1 MRPAYQTPIDALLQ
15 HLQTDPEHGLSQA
28 QVEEHRKRHG
38 RNEIVDS
45 GVKSPWRILYEQ
57 FTATMVLILMIAAMV
72 SLFLGDLKDAA
83 AIVVIVILNG
93 VLGFVQEYRAEK
105 AIHALKQIS
114 APHAKVKRDKTVQ
127 DVEAWELVPG
137 DIILL
142 EAGSVVPADARL
154 MESVNLQTQESALS
168 GESAPIEKNAL
179 ALLPPDVP
187 LGDRV
192 NMVFK
197 GTQVTYGRGVAVVTA
212 TGMQTELG
220 KVAGLLQT
228 VQQEQTPLQRRLTQ
242 LGKGLAGAALA
253 LVGIIFSLGMLRGE
267 DFRTMLLTALSMAV
281 AAVPEGLPAVVTIAL
296 AIGSQRMLKRK
307 ALIRRLPVVE
317 TLGSVTVICSDK
329 TGTLTENQMTVTLL
343 DLAGH
348 RVDLTESLRSSGSRI
363 YSEPVLE
370 PIPLPHTEKENKF
383 EPALSLLLIGSAL
396 CNDAS
401 LQRTQTGNLQAIGD
415 PTEGALVVAAA
426 RFGFRKEELEKEVP
440 RVAEMP
446 FDSERKRMT
455 TLHRLRPEQK
465 SLPETITQAGNYI
478 AFTKGAAEGLLAL
491 SNALWMVDH
500 LEPVDDVQRARIMK
514 THDEMASKGMRVLGM
529 AFRTFSL
536 PSNLMPEMTEGIDF
550 ETDLVFVGLLGLMDP
565 PRPEAREA
573 VETCK
578 HAGIHPVM
586 ITGDHPLTALHIA
599 HELGIV
605 EPSGADGLLTGQQ
618 LDRLSLEELE
628 KSVEEIRVYARVTPE
643 HKLKIVQALQD
654 KGQIVAMT
662 GDGVNDAPA
671 LKKADIGIAMGVT
684 GTDVSKEAADMV
696 LLDDNFSTIVAAVE
710 EGRTIYDNARKFIKY
725 ILTSNSGEIWVMLLA
740 PFLGMP
746 LPLLPLQILWINLVT
761 DGLPGLAL
769 AVEPAERNTMQ
780 RKPYPPG
787 ENVFARGLGK
797 HILWVG
803 FMMGLVPLTLGYL
816 LWNEQNP
823 AWQTMVFN
831 TLTLAQMG
839 HALAIRSHQE
849 SLFRLGL
856 FSNKPLL
863 YAVLLTFTLQLMVI
877 YLPMLQPILGTT
889 TLSPELLMLSLGLS
903 SIIFWV
909 VELEK
914 WWIRKREV

>member
-1 MRPAYQTPIDALLQ
+1 MIPEYQTSIDTLLQ

-28 QVEEHRKRHG
+28 QVEERRKQYG

-57 FTATMVLILMIAAMV
+57 FTATMVLILISAAIV
-72 SLFLGDLKDAA
+72 SLFLGDIKDAV

-105 AIHALKQIS
+105 AIHTLKQLS
-114 APHAKVKRDKTVQ
+114 APHAKVKREGTVQ

-142 EAGSVVPADARL
+142 EAGSVVPADCRL
-154 MESVNLQTQESALS
+154 IESANLQVQESALT
-168 GESAPIEKNAL
+168 GESAPVEKNAL
-179 ALLPPDVP
+179 ARLAPDVP

-192 NMVFK
+192 NMGFK
-197 GTQVTYGRGVAVVTA
+197 GTQVTYGRGVAVVAA

-242 LGKGLAGAALA
+242 LGKGLAIAALV
-253 LVGIIFSLGMLRGE
+253 LVGIIFALGMLRGE

-296 AIGSQRMLKRK
+296 ALGSQRMLRRK

-329 TGTLTENQMTVTLL
+329 TGTLTESRMTVTLL

-348 RVDLTESLRSSGSRI
+348 RIDLTESLRSSGSRI

-370 PIPLPHTEKENKF
+370 RLTLPEIEGEGGF
-383 EPALSLLLIGSAL
+383 ESALSLLLIGSAL

-401 LQRTQTGNLQAIGD
+401 LQRTETGSLQAIGD

-426 RFGFRKEELEKEVP
+426 RFGFWKEELEQEAP
-440 RVAEMP
+440 RVAEVP

-465 SLPETITQAGNYI
+465 TLPEIIMQSGNYI
-478 AFTKGAAEGLLAL
+478 AFTKGAAEGLLRL
-491 SNALWMVDH
+491 STGLWIDDH
-500 LEPVDDVQRARIMK
+500 PEPMDEAQRARIMQA
-514 THDEMASKGMRVLGM
+514 HDEMASKGMRVLGM
-529 AFRTFSL
+529 AFRTFSI
-536 PSNLMPEMTEGIDF
+536 PPNLMPEMTEGIDF
-550 ETDLVFVGLLGLMDP
+550 ETDLIFVGLLGLMDP

-605 EPSGADGLLTGQQ
+605 ESSDTNHLLTGRQ
-618 LDRLSLEELE
+618 LDRLSLEEFE

-671 LKKADIGIAMGVT
+671 LKKADIGVAMGVV
-684 GTDVSKEAADMV
+684 GTDVSKEASDMV

-710 EGRTIYDNARKFIKY
+710 EGRAIYDNVRKFIKY
-725 ILTSNSGEIWVMLLA
+725 TLTSNSGEIWVMLLA

-769 AVEPAERNTMQ
+769 AVEPAESNTMQ

-803 FMMGLVPLTLGYL
+803 FLMGLVPLGLGYL
-816 LWNEQNP
+816 LWSERNP

-839 HALAIRSHQE
+839 HALAIRSNQE
-849 SLFRLGL
+849 SLFRLRL

-863 YAVLLTFTLQLMVI
+863 YAVLLTFVSQLMVI
-877 YLPMLQPILGTT
+877 YLPLLQPILGTVA
-889 TLSPELLMLSLGLS
+889 LSPELLLLSLGLS
-903 SIIFWV
+903 STIFWV

-914 WWIRKREV
+914 WWIRRRRV